1 MADGKGRGKVSG
13 ADKSGADWITKLGE
27 SLQTSEPPEGY
38 KTISELAE
46 KFKSAPTTVRGKLQR
61 LVAKGQ
67 LDVVSVRVLQ
77 DGKSRVQKYYG
88 PKGS

>member
-1 MADGKGRGKVSG
+1 MADGKGRGKISG
-13 ADKSGADWITKLGE
+13 AEKSGSDWITKLGE
-27 SLQTSEPPEGY
+27 SLKTGEPPEGY

-61 LVAKGQ
+61 LVAQGQ
-67 LDVVSVRVLQ
+67 LEVVSVRVEQ

-88 PKGS
+88 PK